1 MNIKEN
7 KMNIN
12 INKSSSIPLYAQVE
26 KKLRTLIKSGEIDN
40 LQKPLT
46 EKYLEN
52 LFDVSRNTIRRAIAG
67 LAEDG
72 LLISRRSS
80 GIKLL
85 KDASN
90 VLGEKNVGLSFTENA
105 MKRNQ
110 VPSAKL
116 LEAKVIIPS
125 KKISDL
131 LNIGKKEEVFYC
143 RRVRYVNGQPACIVN
158 FYVPL
163 KVAPG
168 ISADDFSETGPNQ
181 SIHYILENFYDIQ
194 ISKSIESVKAIDISK
209 KDGNI
214 LKLPEGSA
222 VLFRKDVIY
231 STLSE
236 IVGYDELTMTKDYEI
251 TGRIIKK
258 RLKKY

>member
-1 MNIKEN
+1 MSTKEN
-7 KMNIN
+7 KINIS
-12 INKSSSIPLYAQVE
+12 INKSSSIPLYVQVE
-26 KKLRTLIKSGEIDN
+26 KKLRTLIKSGEIEN
-40 LQKPLT
+40 LKKPFT

-52 LFDVSRNTIRRAIAG
+52 LFDVSRNTIRRAIAR

-85 KDASN
+85 KDDSN

-105 MKRNQ
+105 MKKNQ
-110 VPSAKL
+110 IPSAKL

-131 LNIGKKEEVFYC
+131 LNISKDEEVFYC
-143 RRVRYVNGQPACIVN
+143 RRVRFINKQPACIVD
-158 FYVPL
+158 FYVSL

-194 ISKSIESVKAIDISK
+194 ISTSVESVEAITVPKRDAE
-209 KDGNI
+209 I
-214 LKLPEGSA
+214 LKIPENSS
-222 VLFRKDVIY
+222 VLFRTDIIY
-231 STLSE
+231 STVSE
-236 IVGYDELTMTKDYEI
+236 IIGYDELTMTKNYKI
-251 TGRIIKK
+251 TGRITKK
-258 RLKKY
+258 RLYK